1 MFIALRRSARLSVGL
16 KRLGEGLTN
25 VESRFPLTRETLA
38 KVKLKA
44 LRCGVWF
51 RKLRKDERR
60 FMELVI
66 KVTDKVRSFKLTELV
81 SRIVGKLL
89 DAMGSVQAMTGKV
102 AYKMNTDGLRIAQK
116 LSQIA
121 QGWGNRSATAWPRDS
136 GFVQY
141 LTIMWLN
148 GSP

>member
-1 MFIALRRSARLSVGL
+1 MFMVLRRAIWLSVRLERLS
-16 KRLGEGLTN
+16 EGLAD
-25 VESRFPLTRETLA
+25 VRSRFPLTRETLA

-51 RKLRKDERR
+51 RKLRKDERM

-66 KVTDKVRSFKLTELV
+66 KVTHRVHSFKLAELV

-89 DAMGSVQAMTGKV
+89 DAMGGVQVMTGEV
-102 AYKMNTDGLRIAQK
+102 AYKMKTDGLRLVQR

-121 QGWGNRSATAWPRDS
+121 QGWGNRSAVAWPRDS

-148 GSP
+148 GPP

>member
-1 MFIALRRSARLSVGL
+1 MALRRANWLSVGL
-16 KRLGEGLTN
+16 KRLGGGLTN
-25 VESRFPLTRETLA
+25 VKSRFPLTRETLA
-38 KVKLKA
+38 KVKQKA

-51 RKLRKDERR
+51 RKLRKDERM

-66 KVTDKVRSFKLTELV
+66 KVTDKVRSFKLAELV

-89 DAMGSVQAMTGKV
+89 DAMGGVQAMTGEV
-102 AYKMNTDGLRIAQK
+102 AYKMKTDGLRLAQK

-121 QGWGNRSATAWPRDS
+121 QGWGNRSAVAWPRNS

>member
-1 MFIALRRSARLSVGL
+1 MALRRAIRLGVGL
-16 KRLGEGLTN
+16 KRLGGGLTN
-25 VESRFPLTRETLA
+25 VKSRFPLTRETLA

-51 RKLRKDERR
+51 RKLRKDERK

-66 KVTDKVRSFKLTELV
+66 KVTDRVRSFKLAELV

-89 DAMGSVQAMTGKV
+89 DAMGGVQAITGEV
-102 AYKMNTDGLRIAQK
+102 AYKMKTDGLRFAQK

-121 QGWGNRSATAWPRDS
+121 QGWGNRSAAAWPRNS

-141 LTIMWLN
+141 LTIMSLN